1 MFLYLMDIYAWI
13 FVIAIGATVLLLA
26 FYGLARVLYAV
37 APVIGAL
44 YLLAFIYGILAIIY
58 GMVCKWCEVAVP
70 VLFFVVLFAVL
81 FAAYKYF
88 RRKPALPLPKADMP
102 VNSRASTSSAD
113 QRSSSGRGYQR
124 HAASAVSSWAC
135 LVFNRIFALM

>member
-1 MFLYLMDIYAWI
+1 MDFL
-13 FVIAIGATVLLLA
+13 IAIGATVLLLA

-44 YLLAFIYGILAIIY
+44 YLRAFIYGILGIIY
-58 GMVCKWCEVAVP
+58 GMISKWPEVAVP
-70 VLFFVVLFAVL
+70 VLFFAVL

-88 RRKPALPLPKADMP
+88 RRKTALPLPKADMP

-113 QRSSSGRGYQR
+113 QVSSSGTSVTRSS
-124 HAASAVSSWAC
+124 ASAVSSWAC
-135 LVFNRIFALM
+135 LVFKRIFALM

>member
-1 MFLYLMDIYAWI
+1 VDFL
-13 FVIAIGATVLLLA
+13 IAIGATVLLFA

-44 YLLAFIYGILAIIY
+44 YLLAFVYGILATIY
-58 GMVCKWCEVAVP
+58 GRVCKWPEVAVP
-70 VLFFVVLFAVL
+70 VLFFAVL
-81 FAAYKYF
+81 YF

-124 HAASAVSSWAC
+124 HAATAVSSRLFGEDHPLRSGQQEGGRSRYDLC
-135 LVFNRIFALM
+135 PT

>member
-1 MFLYLMDIYAWI
+1 M
-13 FVIAIGATVLLLA
+13 
-26 FYGLARVLYAV
+26 LYAV
-37 APVIGAL
+37 APIIGAL

-88 RRKPALPLPKADMP
+88 RRKTARPLPKTDMP
-102 VNSRASTSSAD
+102 VNSGASTSSAD
-113 QRSSSGRGYQR
+113 QVSSSGRR
-124 HAASAVSSWAC
+124 
-135 LVFNRIFALM
+135 

>member
-1 MFLYLMDIYAWI
+1 M
-13 FVIAIGATVLLLA
+13 
-26 FYGLARVLYAV
+26 LYAV
-37 APVIGAL
+37 APVVGAL
-44 YLLAFIYGILAIIY
+44 YLLAFIYGILAIIWD
-58 GMVCKWCEVAVP
+58 GVQMARGCCA
-70 VLFFVVLFAVL
+70 VLFFAVL

-88 RRKPALPLPKADMP
+88 RRKPALPLAKADMP

>member
-1 MFLYLMDIYAWI
+1 M
-13 FVIAIGATVLLLA
+13 
-26 FYGLARVLYAV
+26 LYAV
-37 APVIGAL
+37 APVVGAL

-88 RRKPALPLPKADMP
+88 RRKPALPPPKADMP

-113 QRSSSGRGYQR
+113 QVSSSGTSVTRSS
-124 HAASAVSSWAC
+124 ASAVSSWAC
-135 LVFNRIFALM
+135 LVFKRIFALIRDNGVIRLPLHPERT

>member
-88 RRKPALPLPKADMP
+88 RRKPALPLSKADMP
-102 VNSRASTSSAD
+102 VNFTRVNEFGRSKIVFWSRVPAS
-113 QRSSSGRGYQR
+113 RG
-124 HAASAVSSWAC
+124 
-135 LVFNRIFALM
+135 NRGFELGLFGL